1 MQTKEALFV
10 KMVKDMHM
18 HTDYCPH
25 ASRDK
30 AEEYILSAIE
40 KNIPEIAFTEHA
52 PLPIEDTVPA
62 KDSAMLLEDV
72 DSYLQEIMLLKDKY
86 RGSIIVNAG
95 FEIDYIEGK
104 ESETID
110 FLKHHPDA
118 VPYSILSVHFVLLGG
133 KYFCIDYS
141 PESFVEKAGE
151 VGYEVLGK
159 AYEDTLMKALSIPY
173 GNLTPKRIGHIDLIK
188 KFRWFHGRSL
198 DLDIDRILTAVKD
211 NGYSLDIN
219 TSGYDKEYC
228 GEPYPSL
235 EIIRKAVRLGIPVVT
250 GSDAHSAKEVG
261 RHFDKISDFTG

>member
-10 KMVKDMHM
+10 RDMHM

-30 AEEYILSAIE
+30 AEEYILEAIS
-40 KNIPEIAFTEHA
+40 KNLDEIAFTEHA
-52 PLPIEDTVPA
+52 PLPIDDTVPA
-62 KDSAMLLEDV
+62 KDSAMSMEDV
-72 DSYLQEIMLLKDKY
+72 DLYLKEISFLKDRY
-86 RGSIIVNAG
+86 REKIAINAG

-104 ESETID
+104 ESETVD
-110 FLKHHPDA
+110 FLKKHTETI
-118 VPYSILSVHFVLLGG
+118 PYSILSVHFVLLGG

-141 PESFVEKAGE
+141 PESFVEKAEE
-151 VGYEVLGK
+151 VGYEALVK
-159 AYEDTLMKALSIPY
+159 AYEETLMKALSKPY
-173 GNLTPKRIGHIDLIK
+173 GSLTPKRIGHLDLIK
-188 KFRWFHGRSL
+188 KFRMFHGRSPDL
-198 DLDIDRILTAVKD
+198 DLDRILSAVKE

-235 EIIRKAVRLGIPVVT
+235 EIIRKAINLGIPVVT

-261 RHFDKISDFTG
+261 RHFDKVSELTG

>member
-10 KMVKDMHM
+10 RDMHM

-30 AEEYILSAIE
+30 AEEYILEAIS
-40 KNIPEIAFTEHA
+40 KNLDEIAFTEHA

-62 KDSAMLLEDV
+62 QDSAMSIEDV
-72 DSYLQEIMLLKDKY
+72 GKYLQEISLLKDRY
-86 RGSIIVNAG
+86 SNRITINAG

-104 ESETID
+104 ESETLD
-110 FLKHHPDA
+110 FLKQHPDT
-118 VPYSILSVHFVLLGG
+118 VPYSILSVHFVLIGG

-141 PESFVEKAGE
+141 PESFVEKAEE
-151 VGYEVLGK
+151 VGYEVLVK
-159 AYEDTLMKALSIPY
+159 AYEDALMKALSNPY
-173 GNLTPKRIGHIDLIK
+173 GSLTPKRIGHLDLIK
-188 KFRWFHGRSL
+188 KFRGFHGRSL
-198 DLDIDRILTAVKD
+198 DLDLDRILSAIKE
-211 NGYSLDIN
+211 NGYALDIN

-235 EIIRKAVRLGIPVVT
+235 EIIRKAVNLGIPAVT

-261 RHFDKISDFTG
+261 RHFDKVSEYS